1 MKHMGNDE
9 RNRIEFMLSCGS
21 NVANIAKALEGQLV
35 TVPDF
40 FRILSMT
47 SWRGWK
53 NGGKPPILPEARRGI
68 AVRPFLAAPLQ
79 SRLKDRCAQAHSGA
93 SRQERRLSPQRP
105 ENAAMYHGSARYTLH
120 A

>member
-1 MKHMGNDE
+1 MKHMGQDE

-35 TVPDF
+35 TVPGF

-53 NGGKPPILPEARRGI
+53 NGGQPPHSSGSKAGDCRQAFSGGTPTIPLERP
-68 AVRPFLAAPLQ
+68 VRT
-79 SRLKDRCAQAHSGA
+79 
-93 SRQERRLSPQRP
+93 
-105 ENAAMYHGSARYTLH
+105 SA
-120 A
+120 